1 MIFSIT
7 PLYAGLIALLF
18 VTLSFRVI
26 NLRRSDKISLGDGDR
41 ADMAYRIRAQAN
53 CAEYAPMGLILLA
66 MAEMQ
71 GAPVWVLHLL
81 GLMLLIGRLMHGWA
95 LSQTPQNLP
104 IRVFGMMLTLMMITF
119 AAIANIGHAL
129 L

>member
-1 MIFSIT
+1 MIITIT

-26 NLRRSDKISLGDGDR
+26 SLRRSDRISLGDESR
-41 ADMAYRIRAQAN
+41 TDMAYRIRAHGN

-81 GLMLLIGRLMHGWA
+81 GLMLLIGRVMHGWA
-95 LSQTPQNLP
+95 LCQTPQNLP
-104 IRVFGMMLTLMMITF
+104 IRVYGMMLTLMMITF